1 MRKCGITCSL
11 ESRVDHLEGRSFL
24 VAEINIWLFQS
35 MNYSS
40 EGTSQVVLV
49 VKNLSA
55 SARDIRDRV

>member
-11 ESRVDHLEGRSFL
+11 ESRVGHLEGGSFL
-24 VAEINIWLFQS
+24 VAEIIIWLFQS

-40 EGTSQVVLV
+40 EGASQVVLV

-55 SARDIRDRV
+55 NVRDIRDSV